1 MNSFCL
7 ALKEGIVYMD
17 LRAEAEVCIGASII
31 FVIWFVHQQIFNMA
45 RVYAQLWWKQRI
57 KYKGLLIFTLLV

>member
-31 FVIWFVHQQIFNMA
+31 FFIWFVHQQIFNVA
-45 RVYAQLWWKQRI
+45 RVQVCTILLKAT
-57 KYKGLLIFTLLV
+57 YKV